1 LKETLFYK
9 QAELL
14 LQILPFVKNILT
26 KEEKQ
31 FLIAFKSLE
40 PQWHL
45 LGLDDIGKLP
55 AVKWKL
61 LNLEKMSKTKHQQAL
76 EKLINCLSG

>member
-1 LKETLFYK
+1 M
-9 QAELL
+9 
-14 LQILPFVKNILT
+14 KNILL
-26 KEEKQ
+26 KEEKE
-31 FLIAFKSLE
+31 FLIAFKSLD
-40 PQWHL
+40 PNWDL
-45 LGLDDIGKLP
+45 LGLKDVKQLP